1 MKLSPRKRIQPVALY
16 SIQAF
21 WNWALGVE
29 SSLSH
34 SSSFQNSHSFSSNL
48 TFVSRTPRMKEAAHK
63 FYSSLMDSRPTR
75 AGRQTNLAMVSII
88 LLQFANMAR
97 GLSPCA
103 CGTERAEKAR
113 SQPPRRK
120 VSRRQE
126 KSSMRVQNT
135 THERQEVTAT
145 CEKHG
150 REVERLSKLP
160 INAKRKQIMNR
171 K

>member
-1 MKLSPRKRIQPVALY
+1 
-16 SIQAF
+16 
-21 WNWALGVE
+21 
-29 SSLSH
+29 
-34 SSSFQNSHSFSSNL
+34 
-48 TFVSRTPRMKEAAHK
+48 
-63 FYSSLMDSRPTR
+63 MDSRPTR

-171 K
+171 NKMKLEKNIRHRAPAARSGVLEGYELLAVCHSLLLLVA